1 MTGLFLRDSN
11 FPFSFVFFFFFF
23 PSFLLGGDAARDIL
37 PLKRAELTM
46 CIYHGAGFAFLEA
59 WCFGLTET
67 DLFCFGFTSSRS
79 GQSALPIRLTMLEI
93 YYPAIQYLQ
102 MNLSEANGLFCL
114 SLALCAMQT
123 EGWLKPDRNIGNV
136 VAALCFVSVSVA
148 AWQCSCSS
156 LLLRVSVFLIEY
168 KQPGAVYSPCPS
180 SQKDFPC
187 SAGFDSSSRSPAA
200 R

>member
-1 MTGLFLRDSN
+1 MIAT
-11 FPFSFVFFFFFF
+11 FPFPLSFFFFF

-136 VAALCFVSVSVA
+136 AAALFCECFCCCLAV
-148 AWQCSCSS
+148 
-156 LLLRVSVFLIEY
+156 LLFLLT
-168 KQPGAVYSPCPS
+168 
-180 SQKDFPC
+180 
-187 SAGFDSSSRSPAA
+187 SAGSWFFDRVQTAWSCIFSLPFKPKRLPMLC
-200 R
+200 RL